1 MGRGSTGLVPEFWME
16 VLVRPHTSLLG
27 FVPRHAL
34 LFFVILN
41 APLAGASVADQP
53 PDPLAQHYSAAQTFQ
68 LAGDLDHAEA
78 EYHQVLA
85 LALRR
90 MGNLLAAEKND
101 SEEASHL
108 LEDAVAA
115 QPADEDARI
124 DLAMV
129 YFRAGHLDRA
139 SDQVARVVKED
150 PRNARALQLLGN
162 IEFAQ
167 GNFAMAS
174 EHLHT
179 ALGLQGDFD

>member
-27 FVPRHAL
+27 FVPCHAL
-34 LFFVILN
+34 LFFAILS

-85 LALRR
+85 LALQRA
-90 MGNLLAAEKND
+90 GDLLSSEKND
-101 SEEASHL
+101 SGAAHL

-115 QPADEDARI
+115 EPAYVDART
-124 DLAMV
+124 DLAPIYYRTGNMDKAAAQAV
-129 YFRAGHLDRA
+129 EA
-139 SDQVARVVKED
+139 VKQD
-150 PRNARALQLLGN
+150 PHNARALQLLGS
-162 IEFAQ
+162 IDFAQ
-167 GNFAMAS
+167 GNFSAAE
-174 EHLHT
+174 EHLHA
-179 ALGLQGDFD
+179 ALGLQNDFD

>member
-27 FVPRHAL
+27 FVPCHAL
-34 LFFVILN
+34 LFFAILS

-85 LALRR
+85 LALQR
-90 MGNLLAAEKND
+90 MGDLLSSEKSD
-101 SEEASHL
+101 SEEAARL

-115 QPADEDARI
+115 GPTYVDART
-124 DLAMV
+124 DLALI
-129 YFRAGHLDRA
+129 YYRAGHLDKA
-139 SDQVARVVKED
+139 AAQAAEAVKEE
-150 PRNARALQLLGN
+150 P
-162 IEFAQ
+162 
-167 GNFAMAS
+167 
-174 EHLHT
+174 H
-179 ALGLQGDFD
+179 